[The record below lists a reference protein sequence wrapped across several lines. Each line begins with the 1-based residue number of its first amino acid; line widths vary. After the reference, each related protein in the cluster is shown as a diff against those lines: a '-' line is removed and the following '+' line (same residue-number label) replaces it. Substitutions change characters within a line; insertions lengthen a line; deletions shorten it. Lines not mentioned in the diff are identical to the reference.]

1 MCYDAPDVL
10 PASIPA
16 GVFYMQQAWS
26 PHQRPMPIDSH
37 ESSSRGRSPLVKS
50 VRKLGLREEHL
61 VMWKTKLG
69 WRAAKR
75 GEHGELGEMLHP
87 GRALESPYK
96 PSHLWVY
103 LFLVFGPIH
112 LQRQV

>member
-50 VRKLGLREEHL
+50 VRKLGFEGGTPRDVENQIGVEGCKEGGAWG
-61 VMWKTKLG
+61 V
-69 WRAAKR
+69 
-75 GEHGELGEMLHP
+75 
-87 GRALESPYK
+87 GRDAS
-96 PSHLWVY
+96 S
-103 LFLVFGPIH
+103 
-112 LQRQV
+112 RQGS